1 MRAGELNSLQQFNVF
16 IIRVYLNK
24 WYTCQSPASSL
35 LSGLQILKEFV
46 QYNDINSKIAEVTC
60 KKFSG
65 YLWYLS
71 EMLYG
76 LTLFDS
82 RLSVEENRKM
92 VSALQKSGTDNPP
105 RHIDMKKIL
114 FFKLSCLTLT
124 QKNSKKLLVLNKIS
138 LQFLLKDPSL
148 WEQDSS
154 FIEAREKVQR
164 LEIVNDLGE
173 RVVALIQAFNPLLT
187 KQEDQKQYLLHIV
200 EEHQKQFPSARKS
213 VIVKVLILW

>member
-1 MRAGELNSLQQFNVF
+1 
-16 IIRVYLNK
+16 
-24 WYTCQSPASSL
+24 
-35 LSGLQILKEFV
+35 
-46 QYNDINSKIAEVTC
+46 
-60 KKFSG
+60 
-65 YLWYLS
+65 
-71 EMLYG
+71 MLYG

-213 VIVKVLILW
+213 VIVKVLIL